1 MNNSSS
7 DISDLYEEIEQKKK
21 YTHKELNYVTEK
33 VFALKKKYI
42 ENEKEY
48 KVLQHM
54 HEILHHERDKMDS
67 LKMTIISALGTIFLP
82 LGFIVGYFGM
92 NFKSMGSPS
101 LNSGVFSIKHVEK
114 FIAGL
119 SILMVIFVVAIYK
132 LHF

>member
-1 MNNSSS
+1 MNNSPS
-7 DISDLYEEIEQKKK
+7 DINDLYKEIEQKKK
-21 YTHKELNYVTEK
+21 YTHKELNHMTEK

-42 ENEKEY
+42 DNEKEY
-48 KVLQHM
+48 KLLQHM
-54 HEILHHERDKMDS
+54 HEILHHERRKMNS
-67 LKMTIISALGTIFLP
+67 LKMTVISAMGTIFLP

-119 SILMVIFVVAIYK
+119 SLFIMIIVAVIYN

>member
-1 MNNSSS
+1 M
-7 DISDLYEEIEQKKK
+7 
-21 YTHKELNYVTEK
+21 
-33 VFALKKKYI
+33 
-42 ENEKEY
+42 
-48 KVLQHM
+48 
-54 HEILHHERDKMDS
+54 
-67 LKMTIISALGTIFLP
+67 GTIFLP

-119 SILMVIFVVAIYK
+119 SLFIMIIVAVIYN

>member
-1 MNNSSS
+1 MNNSPS
-7 DISDLYEEIEQKKK
+7 DINDLYKEIEQKKK
-21 YTHKELNYVTEK
+21 YTHKELNHMAEK

-42 ENEKEY
+42 ENDKEY

-54 HEILHHERDKMDS
+54 HEILHHERKKMDS

-101 LNSGVFSIKHVEK
+101 LSTGVFSTKHVEK

-119 SILMVIFVVAIYK
+119 SILMVILVVAIYK

>member
-1 MNNSSS
+1 MNNSPS
-7 DISDLYEEIEQKKK
+7 DINDLYKEIEQKKK
-21 YTHKELNYVTEK
+21 YTHKELNHMTEK

-48 KVLQHM
+48 KLLQHM
-54 HEILHHERDKMDS
+54 HEILHHERRKMNS
-67 LKMTIISALGTIFLP
+67 LKMTVISAMGTIFLP

-119 SILMVIFVVAIYK
+119 SLFIMIIVAVIYN